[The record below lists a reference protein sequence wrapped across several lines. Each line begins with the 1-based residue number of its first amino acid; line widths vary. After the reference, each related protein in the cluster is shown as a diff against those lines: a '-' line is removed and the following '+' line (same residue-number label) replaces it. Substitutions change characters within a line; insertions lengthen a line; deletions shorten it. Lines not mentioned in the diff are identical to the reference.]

1 MNHNLVCKED
11 QQEYSVCR
19 FYNDV
24 VKNIVYG
31 KQCKSI
37 LTYLKKV
44 SGLQLQPIKKRKE
57 NKVWMDSVCKELC
70 MQGELFA
77 VV

>member
-44 SGLQLQPIKKRKE
+44 SGLQLQPIKKEKKIKSE
-57 NKVWMDSVCKELC
+57 WILYAKNYVCRVNYL
-70 MQGELFA
+70 Q
-77 VV
+77 